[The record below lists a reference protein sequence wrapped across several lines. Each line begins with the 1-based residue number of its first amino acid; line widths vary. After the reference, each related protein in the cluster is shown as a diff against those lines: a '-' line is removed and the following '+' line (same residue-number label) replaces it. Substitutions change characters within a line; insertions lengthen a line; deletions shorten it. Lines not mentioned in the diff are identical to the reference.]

1 LVVCITNTFGFDLRQ
16 GQAPAEGLIIESGMP
31 HAEASPLISAAGQGL
46 SERCLKVSP
55 AGASLTRSR
64 NKRLRPNSAAFVAI
78 VLEQIPDYN
87 FEKSDLAK
95 RLH

>member
-1 LVVCITNTFGFDLRQ
+1 MAETAVSRHFEEGEIIIARVIDQ
-16 GQAPAEGLIIESGMP
+16 GSAAEG
-31 HAEASPLISAAGQGL
+31 
-46 SERCLKVSP
+46 
-55 AGASLTRSR
+55 
-64 NKRLRPNSAAFVAI
+64 I